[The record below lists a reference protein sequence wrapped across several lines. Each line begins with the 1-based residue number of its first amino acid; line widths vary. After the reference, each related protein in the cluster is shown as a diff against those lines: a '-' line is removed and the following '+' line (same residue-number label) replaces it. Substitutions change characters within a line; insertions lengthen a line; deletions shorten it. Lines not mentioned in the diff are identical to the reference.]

1 MRESARIEA
10 TAIEKLVKNG
20 QYCYSTQILTA
31 AVSGVETKAIAD
43 IQYKYVLDAGVA
55 ALLAAF

>member
-20 QYCYSTQILTA
+20 QYCYSLQILTA
-31 AVSGVETKAIAD
+31 AVTMIETTVIAN
-43 IQYKYVLDAGVA
+43 IRYKYVLDAGVA

>member
-1 MRESARIEA
+1 MRGSSLIEA
-10 TAIEKLVKNG
+10 TAIEIIVKNG
-20 QYCYSTQILTA
+20 QNCYSAQILTA
-31 AVSGVETKAIAD
+31 AVTMGKTTVIAN